1 MSVLTNISLIVILL
15 SVIVI
20 IRNNQVY
27 KYRMK
32 ILDLVFAQ
40 AMRDVREGRDPIW
53 RYDAMRD
60 VSYESMLYQF
70 WKPLDSFWDEAQI
83 TGPL

>member
-1 MSVLTNISLIVILL
+1 MSVLTNISLIVILV
-15 SVIVI
+15 SVLLM

-53 RYDAMRD
+53 RYDAMRA
-60 VSYESMLYQF
+60 VSYDRMIWQF
-70 WKPLDSFWDEAQI
+70 WKPLDSFWDEARI